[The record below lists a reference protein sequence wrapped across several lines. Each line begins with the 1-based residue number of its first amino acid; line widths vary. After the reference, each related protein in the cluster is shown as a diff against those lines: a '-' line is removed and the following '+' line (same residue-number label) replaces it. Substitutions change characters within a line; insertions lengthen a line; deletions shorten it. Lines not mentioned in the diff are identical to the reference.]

1 MPPGSSAVGRSLLE
15 LALPNEVLIVLIQR
29 GGDVLV
35 PRGGTHLAEGDTLLA
50 LAESIDELKSRL

>member
-1 MPPGSSAVGRSLLE
+1 
-15 LALPNEVLIVLIQR
+15 VLIQR